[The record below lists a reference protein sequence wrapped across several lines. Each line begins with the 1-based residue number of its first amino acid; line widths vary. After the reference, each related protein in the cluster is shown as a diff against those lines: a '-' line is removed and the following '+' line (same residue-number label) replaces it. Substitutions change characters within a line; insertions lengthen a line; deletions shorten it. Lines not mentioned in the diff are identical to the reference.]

1 MKTYLFKRVCQLL
14 FSAALFYSCSEKK
27 KIDSAASVGNSA
39 LPVDITVTKSDN
51 HSQSEVIAGSI
62 IANRYVEI
70 NSELSKKVSAVN
82 FKDGSHVKMGSVLY
96 KLEDADIKAKLLQL
110 QAELD
115 LASLNEQRLASLLKT
130 ESIRREE
137 HDIAVAKKNALL
149 ATKQL
154 LQDELNKTFIR
165 APFDGIVGIS
175 KVFTGSYVTPGN
187 SLTTIQEQ
195 RILKL
200 QFHVSE
206 KYVSLLKPGMSVLF
220 TTVDR
225 NDKLKATI
233 ISTDVA
239 LNNDTRSILVHAI
252 ISNTSGHLKPGMS
265 AKVFFSTHKADRT
278 GFSVPTEAVVPS
290 DKGYSVFLLS
300 KGTAKLQPVEIIDRT
315 DNDVLIKSGIKLGDS
330 ILISNLLRVSD
341 GMPIQ
346 IASIKQ

>member
-1 MKTYLFKRVCQLL
+1 MKTYLFKRTCLLL
-14 FSAALFYSCSEKK
+14 FTVAFFYSCSEKEK
-27 KIDSAASVGNSA
+27 NNTTASSDNSA
-39 LPVDITVTKSDN
+39 LPVDITIAKSDN
-51 HSQSEVIAGSI
+51 YSQNEIVAGSI
-62 IANRYVEI
+62 IANRFVEI
-70 NSELSKKVSAVN
+70 NSELSKKINSVN
-82 FKDGSHVKMGSVLY
+82 FKDGSTVKMGTVLY
-96 KLEDADIKAKLLQL
+96 KLEDGDIKAKIQQL

-130 ESIRREE
+130 ESVRREE

-149 ATKQL
+149 AHKQL
-154 LQDELNKTFIR
+154 LQDELSKTFIR

-206 KYVSLLKPGMSVLF
+206 KYVTLLKPGMIVSF

-225 NDKLKATI
+225 NDKLKATVV
-233 ISTDVA
+233 STDVA
-239 LNNDTRSILVHAI
+239 LSNDTRSILVHAL
-252 ISNTSGHLKPGMS
+252 ISNTNGHLRPGMS
-265 AKVFFSTHKADRT
+265 AKVFFATNKTDRI

-290 DKGYSVFLLS
+290 EKGYSVFLFS

-315 DNDVLIKSGIKLGDS
+315 DNDVLIKSGIKQGDS
-330 ILISNLLRVSD
+330 ILISNLLRVSN
-341 GMPIQ
+341 GMPVQ